1 MAVWVVVGVIG
12 FGAIAAAFASRR
24 HAAEVE
30 PTVREFAEF
39 RDALSQQVAGVRTDT
54 RSARHHASRA
64 PDARLGEPD
73 ALPDTRA

>member
-12 FGAIAAAFASRR
+12 VGAIAAALASRR
-24 HAAEVE
+24 HAADVE

-54 RSARHHASRA
+54 RTTRRHAERA
-64 PDARLGEPD
+64 QDAHLGDSD
-73 ALPDTRA
+73 A

>member
-12 FGAIAAAFASRR
+12 LGAIAAALASRR

-30 PTVREFAEF
+30 PTVRQFAEF

-54 RSARHHASRA
+54 RNARHHAARA
-64 PDARLGEPD
+64 PDARVGEPE

>member
-12 FGAIAAAFASRR
+12 VGALAAALASRR
-24 HAAEVE
+24 HAADVE

-54 RSARHHASRA
+54 RATRRHTA
-64 PDARLGEPD
+64 PPSGAQLGD
-73 ALPDTRA
+73 DLPR

>member
-12 FGAIAAAFASRR
+12 VGAIAAAFATRR
-24 HAAEVE
+24 HGADVE

-54 RSARHHASRA
+54 RTTRHHTERP
-64 PDARLGEPD
+64 PDARLGESD
-73 ALPDTRA
+73 ATT

>member
-12 FGAIAAAFASRR
+12 VGALAAALASRR
-24 HAAEVE
+24 HSADVE

-54 RSARHHASRA
+54 RSLHRRLDRDHPRVGNSDASS
-64 PDARLGEPD
+64 
-73 ALPDTRA
+73 

>member
-12 FGAIAAAFASRR
+12 VGALAAAIASRR
-24 HAAEVE
+24 HAADVE

-54 RSARHHASRA
+54 RSLHRRLDRDNPPVRNS
-64 PDARLGEPD
+64 DAG
-73 ALPDTRA
+73 

>member
-12 FGAIAAAFASRR
+12 VGALAAALASRR
-24 HAAEVE
+24 HSADVE

-54 RSARHHASRA
+54 RALHRRLDHDQPRVRNS
-64 PDARLGEPD
+64 DAG
-73 ALPDTRA
+73 

>member
-12 FGAIAAAFASRR
+12 VGAIAAAVASRR
-24 HAAEVE
+24 HSADVE

-54 RSARHHASRA
+54 RSLQRHGKRPQAD
-64 PDARLGEPD
+64 PDLS
-73 ALPDTRA
+73 

>member
-12 FGAIAAAFASRR
+12 VGALAAALASRR
-24 HAAEVE
+24 HAADVE

-54 RSARHHASRA
+54 RSLHRRLDREPPPQIRNS
-64 PDARLGEPD
+64 DAG
-73 ALPDTRA
+73 

>member
-12 FGAIAAAFASRR
+12 VGVLAAALASRR

-39 RDALSQQVAGVRTDT
+39 RDALSQQVAGVRADT
-54 RSARHHASRA
+54 RTTRRHSDR
-64 PDARLGEPD
+64 PRDAHLGD
-73 ALPDTRA
+73 S